1 MKTQDLAYPMPLS
14 TLRTQA
20 SDLVELTKPRIT
32 FFVVLTAFVGFAVG
46 LSGALS
52 TIDWVLLVHL
62 LIGTALVA
70 SGTSAFNQ
78 IWEVDLDRKM
88 ARTAARPLPAGRLG
102 KGEAIV
108 FASLM
113 SIAGIAELFVYVNP
127 ITSLLAAATLS
138 SYVLAYTPLKTRSTL
153 STIVGA
159 IPGALPPLGGF
170 TASHGSLAPAG
181 WALFAILFLWQLP
194 HFHAIG
200 WRHRVDYGRAGVKI
214 LSTVDPSGRRTA
226 RHTLFTCLALL
237 PVVLLPTVL
246 GSAGNLYAIGAFVMT
261 AFFLAAGVRFAR
273 TTTDANALT
282 LFLVSIGWLP
292 AVLFLLV
299 FDRISG

>member
-1 MKTQDLAYPMPLS
+1 MAAELDSPVPVSAKRSKVSNLL
-14 TLRTQA
+14 
-20 SDLVELTKPRIT
+20 ELTKPRIT
-32 FFVVLTAFVGFAVG
+32 FFVVMTAFVGFAVG
-46 LSGALS
+46 LSGPLA
-52 TIDWVLLVHL
+52 TIDWTLLAHTM
-62 LIGTALVA
+62 IGTALVA

-78 IWEVDLDRKM
+78 IWEIDLDRKM
-88 ARTAARPLPAGRLG
+88 ARTASRPLPAGRLA

-113 SIAGIAELFVYVNP
+113 SIAGIAELYFYVNP
-127 ITSLLAAATLS
+127 LTSLLAAATLS

-153 STIVGA
+153 STLVGA

-170 TASHGSLAPAG
+170 TASHGSLAAPG

-214 LSTVDPSGRRTA
+214 LSTVDPSGRRIA
-226 RHTLFTCLALL
+226 RHTLVTCLALF
-237 PVVLLPTVL
+237 PVVLLPTYL
-246 GSAGNLYAIGAFVMT
+246 GSAGNLYAVGAFVLT
-261 AFFLAAGVRFAR
+261 VCFLAAGIRFAR

>member
-1 MKTQDLAYPMPLS
+1 MKTQNFAFPMPLS

-20 SDLVELTKPRIT
+20 SGLIELTKPRIT

-46 LSGALS
+46 LSGPLS
-52 TIDWVLLVHL
+52 TIDWVRLVHT

-246 GSAGNLYAIGAFVMT
+246 GSAGNLYAIGAFLMT

-273 TTTDANALT
+273 TTTEANALT
-282 LFLVSIGWLP
+282 LFLVSIAWLP

>member
-1 MKTQDLAYPMPLS
+1 MTTLDLAAPVTVPS
-14 TLRTQA
+14 LRTKA
-20 SDLVELTKPRIT
+20 SDLIELTKPRIT

-46 LSGALS
+46 LKGPLSG
-52 TIDWVLLVHL
+52 IDWTLLVHTM
-62 LIGTALVA
+62 IGTALVA

-88 ARTAARPLPAGRLG
+88 KRTASRPLPAGRLR

-113 SIAGIAELFVYVNP
+113 SIAGIAELFITVNP
-127 ITSLLAAATLS
+127 ITSILAAATLS

-170 TASHGSLAPAG
+170 TASHGTLAPAG

-194 HFHAIG
+194 HFYAIG
-200 WRHRVDYGRAGVKI
+200 WRHRVDYGKAGVKI
-214 LSTVDPSGRRTA
+214 LSTVDPSGRRIA
-226 RHTLFTCLALL
+226 RHTLFTCVALL
-237 PVVLLPTVL
+237 PVVLLPTYL
-246 GSAGNLYAIGAFVMT
+246 GSAGNLYAVGALLMT